1 MEPTKPG
8 YRTTEF
14 WITGVPGLILTLVSG
29 LTDWGV
35 NLPSWSGPIMLVL
48 YALSRG
54 LTKTF
59 K

>member
-1 MEPTKPG
+1 MEKPKPG

-14 WITGVPGLILTLVSG
+14 WVAGLPGLILTVVGG
-29 LTDWGV
+29 LTEWGV
-35 NLPSWSGPIMLVL
+35 HLPSWAGPIMVCL